1 MAAPDYHTAEGLFLG
16 GGHGL
21 DTRFQRFR
29 FPGLLKRRDE
39 KGWKEKRVGPQQSK
53 SLSLRWAKYYA
64 SFDTGNAVSAHSVW
78 AISTSLPQIHT
89 VTTHHK
95 IHWQHKT
102 FLHEIKY
109 FELGNILQ
117 NHKGFI
123 HKTFLSG
130 LTQIIM
136 KKKNLHCRCNQF
148 SWRSEWNPKDRT
160 WVMGTWWFILRH
172 SPFLRRLTLKG
183 VQHSF

>member
-136 KKKNLHCRCNQF
+136 KKKIFTADVISSPDALNEIPKIERGWWEHDDLYWDIPLFSGGLH
-148 SWRSEWNPKDRT
+148 
-160 WVMGTWWFILRH
+160 
-172 SPFLRRLTLKG
+172 
-183 VQHSF
+183 